1 MLKSVIVALAG
12 LGLSAAVS
20 AQTLT
25 EGEDYKRLETPVQT
39 QVDDGRIEVTEVF
52 WFGCPHCYRLQ
63 PLVSDWYET
72 LPDDVAVVHMPA
84 TMGGAWNVHA
94 GAFYAAQE
102 LGIEE
107 KLHDDFFDAIHK
119 QDRSLTDTDKLATF
133 FANYGVSEEAA
144 REALDSFGVKSRVN
158 QAHARLRN
166 MRLKGVPALVV
177 DGRYVVTPQSA
188 GSLAN
193 MPEIAGTLVERVR
206 SADSADDSSGN
217 ASSDND
223 AE

>member
-1 MLKSVIVALAG
+1 MFKSAIVALAG

-25 EGEDYKRLETPVQT
+25 EGEDYTRLETPVTT
-39 QVDDGRIEVTEVF
+39 QAADDQIEVTEVF

-63 PLVSDWYET
+63 PAVTEWYST
-72 LPDDVAVVHMPA
+72 LPDDVVVVQQPA

-94 GAFYAAQE
+94 GAFYAAQA
-102 LGIEE
+102 LGIEDE
-107 KLHDDFFDAIHK
+107 LHADFFDALHE
-119 QDRSLTDTDKLATF
+119 QGRELTDTDTLAAF
-133 FANYGVSEEAA
+133 FSNYGVSQDAA
-144 REALDSFGVKSRVN
+144 RKALDSFGVKAQVN
-158 QAHARLRN
+158 KAHARLRN

-193 MPEIAGTLVERVR
+193 MPKVAEALIQRTRKEQGGG
-206 SADSADDSSGN
+206 SDSDD
-217 ASSDND
+217 A
-223 AE
+223 